1 MKNLQMKFTSKSVIL
16 AEGAKIDRVEFG
28 NNCRIGAYSRL
39 FGDPKI
45 TIGNDFYANAFC
57 HFVGDIEFGN
67 DVLVGSKV
75 IIWSRDHGI
84 KRGQLIRL
92 QPYIKSKIIIG
103 DDVWIGAGAI
113 ILKGVTINRGA
124 VIGAGAVVTKDIPE
138 YAMAFGVPAKI
149 IKYRTDDEN
158 K

>member
-1 MKNLQMKFTSKSVIL
+1 MKFAFRSVTL
-16 AEGAKIDRVEFG
+16 GEGAIIDQVEFG
-28 NNCRIGAYSRL
+28 KNCRIGAYSRL

-57 HFVGDIEFGN
+57 HFVGNIEFGN
-67 DVLVGSKV
+67 DVIVGPKV
-75 IIWSRDHGI
+75 IMWSRDHGL
-84 KRGQLIRL
+84 KKGKLIRL

-124 VIGAGAVVTKDIPE
+124 VIGAGSVVTKDIPE
-138 YAMAFGVPAKI
+138 YAIAVGVPVKI
-149 IKYRTDDEN
+149 IKYRKDDET